1 MTVTPDL
8 IDLVLYVFINHS
20 EISTE
25 EVAMAVDID
34 PVTASEVLA
43 ELYRRADIEKKTDR
57 DGTVRWYDP
66 EQTR

>member
-8 IDLVLYVFINHS
+8 IDRVRSIFVNYS
-20 EISTE
+20 GISTAK
-25 EVAMAVDID
+25 VAMAVDID

-43 ELYRRADIEKKTDR
+43 ELYRRSEIEKKTDR

-66 EQTR
+66 EQPR